1 MTHTEPCRTAR
12 RWRVGVDIGGTFTDV
27 TALDLT
33 SHATV
38 TAKVRTRVG
47 NPLASLRAALA
58 ALGLGWEDVASL
70 VHGTTLVT
78 NAIVEDRLPAV
89 ALVAT
94 AGFADVLA
102 IARQNRRSLYSLG
115 LPPKLPPMVP
125 EPLRFELK
133 ERMGPDGKVKT
144 PLEPA
149 DLEPLIEAIRR
160 SGASSVAVSL
170 LHAYANPAHERMVG
184 DRLAA
189 VVPHVSLSHR
199 VNPEEREYERTSAT
213 VLNAAAMPLVGSY
226 LDELD
231 REVPKATQFH
241 LFHSAGGMASTAMVR
256 ERPLVLALS
265 GPVAGVS
272 AARQVAREL
281 ALDNVLTL
289 DMGGTT
295 TDVCLIRH
303 GKPEHRR
310 EASLADRP
318 VRQTMVAVQSIGAGG
333 GSIAYVEAGMLRV
346 GPQSAGASPGP
357 VCYGLGGTQPTVTDA
372 NLMLGYLDAA
382 KPLADGVRLDLRLA
396 QAAIARLADRLGLGP
411 IETALGIVRV
421 ANANM
426 VRAIRNVTVDRG
438 IDGRR
443 CTLVAFGGAGP
454 LHAATL
460 ARDFGIRTV
469 VVPAFSSA
477 YSALGCAVANLSYT
491 QQRTV
496 RMASS
501 AWAHQR
507 LARLRHELLADM
519 KFDDGD
525 RASGVT
531 VEDTALVRYI
541 GQSYSVEVPYRF
553 PPDVASLTRDFQAI
567 HKQLYGF
574 STEENWE
581 LEAIRVTASVSALP
595 LEARPPRLN
604 EGADMAPRAT
614 TPCWFSAEC
623 AVETPRYRRDALAR
637 DTRLSGPAIVED
649 DWSTITLPPGT
660 ALEATAGGHLV
671 LRFEAAQ

>member
-1 MTHTEPCRTAR
+1 
-12 RWRVGVDIGGTFTDV
+12 
-27 TALDLT
+27 
-33 SHATV
+33 
-38 TAKVRTRVG
+38 
-47 NPLASLRAALA
+47 
-58 ALGLGWEDVASL
+58 
-70 VHGTTLVT
+70 
-78 NAIVEDRLPAV
+78 
-89 ALVAT
+89 
-94 AGFADVLA
+94 
-102 IARQNRRSLYSLG
+102 
-115 LPPKLPPMVP
+115 
-125 EPLRFELK
+125 
-133 ERMGPDGKVKT
+133 
-144 PLEPA
+144 
-149 DLEPLIEAIRR
+149 
-160 SGASSVAVSL
+160 
-170 LHAYANPAHERMVG
+170 
-184 DRLAA
+184 
-189 VVPHVSLSHR
+189 
-199 VNPEEREYERTSAT
+199 
-213 VLNAAAMPLVGSY
+213 
-226 LDELD
+226 
-231 REVPKATQFH
+231 
-241 LFHSAGGMASTAMVR
+241 
-256 ERPLVLALS
+256 
-265 GPVAGVS
+265 
-272 AARQVAREL
+272 
-281 ALDNVLTL
+281 
-289 DMGGTT
+289 
-295 TDVCLIRH
+295 
-303 GKPEHRR
+303 
-310 EASLADRP
+310 
-318 VRQTMVAVQSIGAGG
+318 VQSIGAGG
-333 GSIAYVEAGMLRV
+333 GSIAHVEAGMLRV

-382 KPLADGVRLDLRLA
+382 KPLADGVRLNLGLA

-501 AWAHQR
+501 AWSHER

-525 RASGVT
+525 RARGVT

-553 PPDVASLTRDFQAI
+553 PPDVAGLTRDFQAV

-581 LEAIRVTASVSALP
+581 LEAIRVTTTVSAPP
-595 LEARPPRLN
+595 LKAQPPRLS
-604 EGADMAPRAT
+604 EGANVAPRAT
-614 TPCWFSAEC
+614 TPCWFSAER
-623 AVETPRYRRDALAR
+623 AIETPRYRRDALAR
-637 DTRLSGPAIVED
+637 DTHLSGPAIVED
-649 DWSTITLPPGT
+649 EWSTIMLPPGT
-660 ALEATAGGHLV
+660 ALEATAGAHLV
-671 LRFEAAQ
+671 LRFEVAP